1 MIIFKFPFTVINLK
15 TIKVYQT
22 LINAFYR
29 PHYVNMTHYKSN
41 HLCVHFITNNPIN
54 SEKKDDEKIGK
65 TSSNDESSSVV
76 KEGKIKQTPE
86 TSKLDITATPKA
98 SQKTESFKRKN
109 ETEKIVV
116 NILFPFFVYLSF
128 FWSF

>member
-1 MIIFKFPFTVINLK
+1 
-15 TIKVYQT
+15 
-22 LINAFYR
+22 
-29 PHYVNMTHYKSN
+29 MTHLYLIIYVSI
-41 HLCVHFITNNPIN
+41 LLLTIESAN
-54 SEKKDDEKIGK
+54 SEKKDDDKIGK

-86 TSKLDITATPKA
+86 SSKVDLTATPKA

-116 NILFPFFVYLSF
+116 NMRFFCLFGVFSF
-128 FWSF
+128 YP